1 MIGRDPVCLSSRAQS
16 DLGLPS
22 HFQQA
27 GAYGWPACLSP
38 AGVTAGPRRHH
49 CQAVTIPNRFFCSDL
64 MGMRRAG
71 CGASADRG
79 RTERH
84 ARLGYP
90 SGISRFPTHRET
102 PLAVSRVEPWTQSI
116 LNPIHPHEL
125 PAAVDG
131 TPNVTTFEYTEHINP
146 FTGKPSRTWPL
157 GKSRTNG
164 ATDPEAVGQSPPL
177 H

>member
-1 MIGRDPVCLSSRAQS
+1 MSFLKGPIRP
-16 DLGLPS
+16 
-22 HFQQA
+22 
-27 GAYGWPACLSP
+27 WPAIAFSASGSVWV
-38 AGVTAGPRRHH
+38 AGLLEPGWSHRRSRRHH

-71 CGASADRG
+71 CGRG
-79 RTERH
+79 RSERH
-84 ARLGYP
+84 ARLGHP

-102 PLAVSRVEPWTQSI
+102 PLTVSRVEPWTQSI

-164 ATDPEAVGQSPPL
+164 ATDPEAVGRSPPL

>member
-1 MIGRDPVCLSSRAQS
+1 MSFLKGPIRPWPAIAFSASGSVWVAGLLEPGWSHRRSPATS
-16 DLGLPS
+16 LPS
-22 HFQQA
+22 GHDTEPVLLLRLDGHETCWLWCICGSRPHRA
-27 GAYGWPACLSP
+27 
-38 AGVTAGPRRHH
+38 PR
-49 CQAVTIPNRFFCSDL
+49 A
-64 MGMRRAG
+64 
-71 CGASADRG
+71 
-79 RTERH
+79 
-84 ARLGYP
+84 LGHP

-102 PLAVSRVEPWTQSI
+102 PLTESRVETWTQSI